1 MAVVKIKVN
10 GEWVEVPALKGDP
23 GAAGNDGNTPVRGTD
38 YWTSADQTAIVNAVL
53 AALPAAESVSV

>member
-23 GAAGNDGNTPVRGTD
+23 GAAGNDGNTYTITAADYDAIAAVVYNDYLTD
-38 YWTSADQTAIVNAVL
+38 ATNVGY
-53 AALPAAESVSV
+53 